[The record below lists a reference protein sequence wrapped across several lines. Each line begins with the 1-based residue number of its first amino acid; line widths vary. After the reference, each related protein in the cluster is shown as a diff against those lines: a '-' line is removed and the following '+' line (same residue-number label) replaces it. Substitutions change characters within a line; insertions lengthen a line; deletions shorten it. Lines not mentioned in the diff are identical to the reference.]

1 MGKHMIELDIKTE
14 LADSRSNL
22 GLISLLVVLGYLD
35 SVHDYR
41 VIRKKDLGDDM
52 TKLYIKKRVNYY
64 DEEIPSDS

>member
-52 TKLYIKKRVNYY
+52 TKLYIKKRGNYY
-64 DEEIPSDS
+64 NEEIPSDS